1 VRIVYRGADSGLID
15 LRHSTLNFKL
25 NMPDAD
31 ATATLN
37 AACPN
42 DTVAS
47 LFQVISVSVG
57 G

>member
-1 VRIVYRGADSGLID
+1 MRIVYRGADSGLID